1 MQVHARDNLS
11 VDCVAGGRGE
21 SMFLPVVVDVV
32 DVQTG
37 RTGDAAEGATG
48 AEHTDDLV
56 PQEKVTGLLR
66 PSLTGRI
73 RRVRAFPVPIFGIC
87 AVEFPMAGIFRC
99 PLFGVRD
106 APMIAPKPEGP
117 TPLSVGGVRS
127 APLSLSL
134 ILLDSAF
141 CFGGFHGAR
150 TSEVV

>member
-56 PQEKVTGLLR
+56 PQGEVGGPLVRRVGRVCPFPVAGLGIGSI
-66 PSLTGRI
+66 PFPLTG
-73 RRVRAFPVPIFGIC
+73 IFGR
-87 AVEFPMAGIFRC
+87 PPFR
-99 PLFGVRD
+99 VRD
-106 APMIAPKPEGP
+106 ALVIAAKATSL
-117 TPLSVGGVRS
+117 TPLSVSGIRS
-127 APLSLSL
+127 VPLALLL

-141 CFGGFHGAR
+141 CFGWFHGAR